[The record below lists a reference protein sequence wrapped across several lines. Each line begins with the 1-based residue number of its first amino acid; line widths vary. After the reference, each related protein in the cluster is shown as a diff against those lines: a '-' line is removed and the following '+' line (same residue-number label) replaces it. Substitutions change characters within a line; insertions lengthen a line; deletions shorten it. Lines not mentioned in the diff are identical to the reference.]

1 MDLTRISIIT
11 SANVADLKDATKL
24 EALIPSLGF
33 NDEILH
39 EQPQIVK
46 DNTGGLKIWQYPNQ
60 FAKYLVYLQTLNP
73 QSYCEIGTHR
83 GGTFVTT
90 VEYLRKTGTFVKGHA
105 IDISDTSADAYCS
118 TTTDCT
124 FMNVDS
130 TSDTFKNYMSTNTFD
145 CIFVDGC
152 HSNPTLTSDYELAK
166 ANAKIVVLHDIVSAA
181 CPDVSALWSTIKSQ
195 ESANYTFMEFTD
207 QYPEV
212 TSVTGCSYLGT
223 GVMVKK

>member
-1 MDLTRISIIT
+1 MDLSRISLIT
-11 SANVADLKDATKL
+11 STSVADLKDETKL

-46 DNTGGLKIWQYPNQ
+46 DNAGGLKIWQYPNQ
-60 FAKYLVYLQTLNP
+60 FAKYLVYLQSLNP

-83 GGTFVTT
+83 GGSFVTT
-90 VEYLRKTGTFVKGHA
+90 VEYLRKTGTFVKGLA
-105 IDISDTSADAYCS
+105 VDCGDTSVDAYCS

-145 CIFVDGC
+145 CVFIDGN
-152 HSNPTLTSDYELAK
+152 HFNPTLTSDYEVTK
-166 ANAKIVVLHDIVSAA
+166 GSAKIIVFHDITNAA
-181 CPDVSALWSTIKSQ
+181 CPDVAALWSTIKTQ
-195 ESANYTFMEFTD
+195 EAANYTFMEFID

-212 TSVTGCSYLGT
+212 VTATGNNYLGI

>member
-1 MDLTRISIIT
+1 MDLSRISIIT
-11 SANVADLKDATKL
+11 STNVSDLKDATKL

-60 FAKYLVYLQTLNP
+60 FAKYLVYLQSLSP
-73 QSYCEIGTHR
+73 QSYCEIGTHW
-83 GGTFVTT
+83 GGSFVTT
-90 VEYLRKTGTFVKGHA
+90 VEYLRKTGTFTKGLA
-105 IDISDTSADAYCS
+105 VDIADASVDAYCS

-130 TSDTFKNYMSTNTFD
+130 TSETFKNYMSSNTFD
-145 CIFVDGC
+145 CIFVDGY
-152 HSNPTLTSDYELAK
+152 HNNPTLTSDYELAK
-166 ANAKIVVLHDIVSAA
+166 ANAKIVVLHDIVNMA
-181 CPDVSALWSTIKSQ
+181 CPDVPVLWSTIKGT
-195 ESANYTFMEFTD
+195 ESANYTFMEFND
-207 QYPEV
+207 QYLEV
-212 TSVTGCSYLGT
+212 TSATGNTYLGT